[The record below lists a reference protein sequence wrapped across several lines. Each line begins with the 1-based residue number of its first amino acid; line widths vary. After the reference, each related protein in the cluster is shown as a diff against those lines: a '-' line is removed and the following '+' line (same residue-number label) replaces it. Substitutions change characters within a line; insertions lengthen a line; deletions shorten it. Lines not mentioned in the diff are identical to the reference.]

1 MNITKPW
8 TLTLHVLPTDLSV
21 LHTHLRDAWALGM
34 VDSPDSLVNR
44 VREELL
50 EIIELK
56 AAQRDL
62 RLGDTLRAKRL
73 ERALWARDQRMSA
86 RQSADAPAAE
96 ASAPA
101 PAPFN
106 RLEGRQ

>member
-1 MNITKPW
+1 MNVTNPW

-21 LHTHLRDAWALGM
+21 LHTDLRDAWALGM
-34 VDSPDSLVNR
+34 VAAPDSLVNR

-50 EIIELK
+50 EMIELK

-62 RLGDTLRAKRL
+62 RLGDMLRAKRL
-73 ERALWARDQRMSA
+73 ERATWARDQRTCA
-86 RQSADAPAAE
+86 RQGGGPE